1 MTTTDE
7 DSVTSF
13 DTEDEDCRRKEA
25 YRLYKHYAKPTRAS
39 MCKIVDYHANDTDI
53 TRQDVDLLPWN
64 LEETE
69 VIKEVMKSLK
79 KKQKEDRKDKKGKK
93 KCKKEKEKEKECGGS
108 EDKAIAK
115 SKGDNKRPALLKAQT
130 GYSSR
135 SLDISWS
142 DITGSVD
149 ISSTF
154 WDQDLT
160 LDHRVSAEQL
170 QTSKVEEEHK
180 RKREERQRK
189 RDEATKKS
197 MSDAN
202 DQERLT
208 AEEIRR
214 EDTKNQIVKA
224 RREDRLE
231 RTFLWYTRMA
241 TPTRTEFKQ
250 QVAIQKVDITPED
263 VDLLAWNET
272 GTRVKNIAAMN
283 AMLMR
288 TRILKH

>member
-93 KCKKEKEKEKECGGS
+93 KGKKEKEKECDGS

-115 SKGDNKRPALLKAQT
+115 SKGDNKRQALLKAQT

-149 ISSTF
+149 MSSTF

-197 MSDAN
+197 MSGAN

-214 EDTKNQIVKA
+214 EDTKTKLL
-224 RREDRLE
+224 RLAG
-231 RTFLWYTRMA
+231 RIA
-241 TPTRTEFKQ
+241 SNVHSSGTPVWLHRLVLSLNSKSRFRKSTS
-250 QVAIQKVDITPED
+250 
-263 VDLLAWNET
+263 LLKMSICLHGMKLEP
-272 GTRVKNIAAMN
+272 G
-283 AMLMR
+283 
-288 TRILKH
+288 